1 MTNSNQRS
9 LVKFYRKTLW
19 KVVAI
24 LVLGVS
30 QLATAE
36 SRGTFYV
43 LQMDPQGSERLDDS
57 GWGFGAKVAIPL
69 VSTRETVKLTA
80 GFDMGNLEFK
90 IGEGTELRAGLVTT
104 QDYQRIFGGAEVGRK
119 LDARI
124 RPHLGANVVLLRQ
137 DLTTHFLDPLTGEL
151 FAGRS
156 DSSTR
161 LAYDLAAGL
170 GIGITPT
177 TGLDAGVRYLDG
189 LETRV
194 PDTDGS
200 LMTTR
205 TDYLQFYIGVTHR
218 FAWPEGQ

>member
-9 LVKFYRKTLW
+9 LVKFYRKTFW
-19 KVVAI
+19 KVVVI
-24 LVLGVS
+24 LALGVS

-43 LQMDPQGSERLDDS
+43 LQMDPQESERYDT
-57 GWGFGAKVAIPL
+57 GWGLGATVAIPL
-69 VSTRETVKLTA
+69 VSTREIVKLTA
-80 GFDMGNLEFK
+80 GLDMGNLESK
-90 IGEGTELRAGLVTT
+90 IGEGTELGGFATT
-104 QDYQRIFGGAEVGRK
+104 QDYQRIFAGAEIGRK

-137 DLTTHFLDPLTGEL
+137 DLTTHFLDPSTGEL
-151 FAGRS
+151 FVGRS

-161 LAYDLAAGL
+161 LAYDLSAGL
-170 GIGITPT
+170 GIGITPKI
-177 TGLDAGVRYLDG
+177 GLDAGVRYMDG

-205 TDYLQFYIGVTHR
+205 LDYLQFYLGVTHR